1 MSNSNTPNT
10 PKNPMGLKYNNET
23 YVRFD
28 VARHR
33 IEELENV
40 LEALLFWLQGQVIE
54 DKVAQQVVADAELIL
69 QGSRTLRGADE
80 AQKETK

>member
-1 MSNSNTPNT
+1 MSNSPNM
-10 PKNPMGLKYNNET
+10 PKNPMGLMYNNET

-40 LEALLFWLQGQVIE
+40 LEALLFWLRGQVIE
-54 DKVAQQVVADAELIL
+54 DKVAQQVIADAELIL
-69 QGSRTLRGADE
+69 QGANE
-80 AQKETK
+80 ARKETK

>member
-1 MSNSNTPNT
+1 
-10 PKNPMGLKYNNET
+10 MGLKYNNET

>member
-69 QGSRTLRGADE
+69 QGSRILRGADE
-80 AQKETK
+80 AQKETN